1 MIAYSKKT
9 LAGLM
14 VLTGAAWVNYTFD
27 FVFPK
32 FAQAIAALT
41 TTVACI
47 YVSRIAASVR
57 PIKRN

>member
-1 MIAYSKKT
+1 MIPYSKKT
-9 LAGLM
+9 LIGLM
-14 VLTGAAWVNYTFD
+14 ILLGAAWANYAFD

-32 FAQAIAALT
+32 FAQAIAALC
-41 TTVACI
+41 TTVGAI